1 MKKAISWWMVVLL
14 CTGCAAESPIE
25 NSNDSWIYTP
35 SADPCSSIESAI
47 LGEANKDYCI
57 SVTFRFASVDETET
71 KHAVE
76 MYYGYETNWT
86 TEYLESHIIVV
97 NAIYHVEYDNA
108 KTFLSSGEIE
118 QLFYLLLNDE
128 TGNWEI
134 WTARSPSVQR

>member
-1 MKKAISWWMVVLL
+1 M
-14 CTGCAAESPIE
+14 
-25 NSNDSWIYTP
+25 
-35 SADPCSSIESAI
+35 
-47 LGEANKDYCI
+47 YC
-57 SVTFRFASVDETET
+57 
-71 KHAVE
+71 
-76 MYYGYETNWT
+76 GYETNWT